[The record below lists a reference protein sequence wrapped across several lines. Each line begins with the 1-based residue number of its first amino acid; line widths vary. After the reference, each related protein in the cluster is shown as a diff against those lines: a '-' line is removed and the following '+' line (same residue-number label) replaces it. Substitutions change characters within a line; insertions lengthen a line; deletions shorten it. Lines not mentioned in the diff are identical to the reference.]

1 MVVAALCINSH
12 ATSYHRLS
20 LLPFPDSPP
29 PPPICIWSIHCP
41 SPISIRIE
49 CVVELIAELRAI
61 SNPRC
66 HGIDLNGNCASMS
79 WALIEAN
86 WKCHAGE
93 LSGQPAK
100 GYVPSFYINIC
111 RFNCIFRRYLH
122 HKIDCFRN
130 LITKY
135 GIRIESSR
143 QSNGKGFHLGV
154 PNIHGKLW
162 TLRVSVACHF
172 IHLISSRTRTRFFIS
187 FAVNSAAEGELR
199 SFLSKTAG

>member
-1 MVVAALCINSH
+1 MPEAAPLVRFSH
-12 ATSYHRLS
+12 SVDDWPGLQSELLRPAASLQFHQSFCPLGHIHKADQQLKCPHLSPRPEVKRSKVSWPKALPTGPTSGCRRIVYQFSCHQLP

-86 WKCHAGE
+86 WKCNAGE

-100 GYVPSFYINIC
+100 GYVQSFYINIY
-111 RFNCIFRRYLH
+111 RFNCIFRRYVCTSQYRL
-122 HKIDCFRN
+122 F
-130 LITKY
+130 
-135 GIRIESSR
+135 
-143 QSNGKGFHLGV
+143 
-154 PNIHGKLW
+154 
-162 TLRVSVACHF
+162 
-172 IHLISSRTRTRFFIS
+172 
-187 FAVNSAAEGELR
+187 
-199 SFLSKTAG
+199 